1 MFVPPPVFKGRR
13 VPRRR
18 KRKSVA
24 SSAGPTEVLVTN
36 VTALPDGSARI
47 TFNLPVTL
55 NEFGPGETIH
65 FFVEDRD
72 GYAEDLT
79 QDGADSIL
87 AVVPGLPI
95 ETNATWEIESVP
107 PCFVLPEGSVMPVP
121 QSGVVE

>member
-1 MFVPPPVFKGRR
+1 MTPNIFEPVRNA
-13 VPRRR
+13 PRRR

-24 SSAGPTEVLVTN
+24 ALAAPQVLVTN
-36 VTALPDGSARI
+36 VVALPDGSARI

-55 NEFGPGETIH
+55 NELGPGETI
-65 FFVEDRD
+65 FFVVEDRE

-79 QDGADSIL
+79 QDGPDSIL

-95 ETNATWEIESVP
+95 ETNATWTIDPVP
-107 PCFVLPEGSVMPVP
+107 ECFVLPDGAVMPVP